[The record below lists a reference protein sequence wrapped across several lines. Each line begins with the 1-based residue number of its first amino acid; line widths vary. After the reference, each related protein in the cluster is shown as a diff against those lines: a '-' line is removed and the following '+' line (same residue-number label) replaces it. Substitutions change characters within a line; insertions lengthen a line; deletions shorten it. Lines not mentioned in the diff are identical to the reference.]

1 VELRAIASIADAW
14 TGAGDALNDLVTRL
28 ANNRQSPGSRRIV
41 MTMTSDSAVPDA
53 QLTQAMMDRIT
64 RVRPASMAEALRELR
79 AAFPGASL
87 SARVTAVEA
96 AHRVIAN
103 AA

>member
-1 VELRAIASIADAW
+1 
-14 TGAGDALNDLVTRL
+14 
-28 ANNRQSPGSRRIV
+28 
-41 MTMTSDSAVPDA
+41 
-53 QLTQAMMDRIT
+53 
-64 RVRPASMAEALRELR
+64 MAEALRELR

-96 AHRVIAN
+96 AHRIIAN

>member
-1 VELRAIASIADAW
+1 
-14 TGAGDALNDLVTRL
+14 
-28 ANNRQSPGSRRIV
+28 

-53 QLTQAMMDRIT
+53 QLTQAQLTQAMMDRIA